1 MTAKGSFAAQ
11 AFVRVWFASDQMGEL
26 MRACTTIIALALAS
40 CQTAPP
46 PAADTTKNKAF
57 VIGCMELMNQKKI
70 DAYMEC
76 WANDV
81 TNNTRVNTREGVRR
95 TVLDIFNTFP
105 DFHWQIL
112 GATAEGDTV
121 VVETMQ
127 IGTHLGVATTGFNG
141 GGLLGVAAT
150 GKRMEIRAMHKWI
163 IKDGKVI
170 QQQAVREDLVMMRQL
185 GLAPPPPQTP
195 AR

>member
-1 MTAKGSFAAQ
+1 MM
-11 AFVRVWFASDQMGEL
+11 VNP
-26 MRACTTIIALALAS
+26 MRSGVAIIASMLAS
-40 CQTAPP
+40 NLAFGQTAPTP
-46 PAADTTKNKAF
+46 TADTPAKNKTF
-57 VIGCMELMNQKKI
+57 VLGRMELMNQKKI

-105 DFHWQIL
+105 DFHWQVLDAI
-112 GATAEGDTV
+112 AEGDTV

-141 GGLLGVAAT
+141 GGLLGAAAT
-150 GKRMEIRAMHKWI
+150 GKRMEIRAMHKWTI
-163 IKDGKVI
+163 EGGKVI
-170 QQQAVREDLVMMRQL
+170 RQQAVREDLVMMRQL

>member
-1 MTAKGSFAAQ
+1 MKTGVA
-11 AFVRVWFASDQMGEL
+11 
-26 MRACTTIIALALAS
+26 IIALALAS
-40 CQTAPP
+40 GQTAPTP
-46 PAADTTKNKAF
+46 TTDTAAKNKAF
-57 VIGCMELMNQKKI
+57 VLGCMELMNQKKI

-163 IKDGKVI
+163 IKDDKVI

>member
-1 MTAKGSFAAQ
+1 MI
-11 AFVRVWFASDQMGEL
+11 ASNQMGES
-26 MRACTTIIALALAS
+26 MRTCATIIALLLAS
-40 CQTAPP
+40 NLAFGQTAPTP
-46 PAADTTKNKAF
+46 SADTAAKNKAF
-57 VIGCMELMNQKKI
+57 VLGCMELMNQKKI

-121 VVETMQ
+121 VIETMQ
-127 IGTHLGVATTGFNG
+127 IGTHRGVATTGFNG

-150 GKRMEIRAMHKWI
+150 GKRMEIRAMHKWV

-185 GLAPPPPQTP
+185 GLVPPAPQTP

>member
-1 MTAKGSFAAQ
+1 
-11 AFVRVWFASDQMGEL
+11 
-26 MRACTTIIALALAS
+26 
-40 CQTAPP
+40 
-46 PAADTTKNKAF
+46 
-57 VIGCMELMNQKKI
+57 
-70 DAYMEC
+70 
-76 WANDV
+76 
-81 TNNTRVNTREGVRR
+81 VRR

-127 IGTHLGVATTGFNG
+127 IARTLAWRRPASMAAGF
-141 GGLLGVAAT
+141 LALPRR

-163 IKDGKVI
+163 IKDDKVI
-170 QQQAVREDLVMMRQL
+170 QQQAVREDLCDD
-185 GLAPPPPQTP
+185 APAGPRPAPPQTP